1 MAMDLRD
8 PNVWV
13 SHLLENLPEEKLASA
28 LKDDNP
34 NWEYIDGEI
43 VKLGSL
49 AHSQLDIPELQRRGL
64 VILASESKD
73 FRLLA
78 HLLRTLQH
86 AGDPHL
92 ALRLLALYV
101 EHYWAVAAPQNMAHK
116 KRFASQVI
124 KRFETGIEVF
134 SQNAATAQRDALSG
148 ELAKLA
154 QCWQS
159 HNAPELAQATDDL
172 FALYQRAF
180 NRAAPAPVP
189 TPAAS
194 GSSPQTTATSE
205 SGVTQPSAPAPQI
218 VIDSHDDKAWR
229 DTLLKVAA
237 ILCERQP
244 DSPQGYRLRR
254 HALWQNITSTPQAE
268 SDGRTPLAAVSADM
282 VADYHAQLGSADM
295 ALWQQVEK
303 SVLLAPYWLDGH
315 CLSAQTAL
323 RLGYKQVADAIRDEV
338 IRFLE
343 RLPRFKV
350 SAFWLLILAWIFLL
364 VWIWWKG
371 PMWTLYEEQW
381 LKPLANRW
389 LATAAWGIIA
399 LVWLTVRVMKR
410 LQQLEKMQKQQREEA
425 VDPLS
430 VELNAQ
436 QRYLDRWLLRLQRH
450 LDNRRFLWQLP
461 WYMVIGPAGSGKT
474 TLLREGFPSDI
485 IYAPEGARGAEQ
497 RLYLTPHV
505 GKQAVI
511 FDIDGTLCAPADAD
525 ILHRRLWEHALGWL
539 KEKRAR
545 QPLNG
550 IILTLDL
557 PDLLTADK
565 RRREHLLQT
574 LRSRLQDIRQ
584 HLHCQLPVYVV
595 LTRLDLLQGFA
606 ALFQSLNRQDRDA
619 ILGVTFTRRAHENDD
634 WRTELNAFWQTW
646 VDRMNLALPDLMV
659 AQTHTRASLFSFSRQ
674 MQGSREPLVSLLE
687 GLLDGENMNVM
698 LRGVYLTS
706 SLQRGQMDDIF
717 TQSAARQYRLGNNP
731 LASWPLVDTAPYF
744 TRSLFPQALLAEPNL
759 ATESRAWLIRSRRR
773 LTVFSATGGVAALL
787 LITGWHHYYNGN
799 YQSGITVLK
808 QAKAFM
814 DVPPPQGEDDFGNL
828 QLPLLNPVRD
838 ATLAYGDWGDRS
850 RLADM
855 GLYQGRRIGPYVEQT
870 YLQLLEQRY
879 LPSLFNGLVKAMN
892 AAPPESEE
900 KLAVL
905 RVMRMLEDKSGR
917 NNEVVKQYMAKRWSE
932 KFHGQRDIQAQLMSH
947 LDYALAHTD
956 WHAERQAGDGDAISR
971 WTPYDKP
978 VVSAQKELSKLPVY
992 QRVYQSLKTRALG
1005 VLPADLNLRD
1015 QVGPTF
1021 DQVFTSA
1028 DDNKLV
1034 VPQFITR
1041 YGLQS
1046 YFVKQ
1051 RDELVELTAMD
1062 SWVLNLTRNVK
1073 YSDADRAEIQ
1083 HQLTEQYISDYT
1095 ATWRAGMDNLNI
1107 RNFES
1112 IGQLTGALEQV
1123 ISGDQP
1129 LQRALTV
1136 LRDNTQPGV
1145 FSEKL
1150 SAKEREE
1157 ALAEPDYQLLTR
1169 LGHEFAPENSTLA
1182 VQKDKESTMQ
1192 AVYQQLTELH
1202 RYLLAIQNAPV
1213 PGKSALKAVQ
1223 LRLDQ
1228 NSSDPIFATRQMAKT
1243 LPAPLNRWV
1252 GRLADQAWHVVMVEA
1267 VHYMEVDWRD
1277 SVVKPFN
1284 EQLANNYP
1292 FNPRSAQD
1300 ASLDAFERFFKPDG
1314 ILDTFYQQNLKLF
1327 IDNDLSLEDG
1337 DNNVI
1342 IREDIIAQLET
1353 AQKIRD
1359 IFFSKQNGLGTSF
1372 AVETVSL
1379 SGNKRRSVLNLDGQL
1394 VDYSQGRN
1402 YTAHLVWP
1410 NNMREGNESKLTLI
1424 GTSGNAPRSISFS
1437 GPWAQF
1443 RLFGAGQLT
1452 GVQDGNFTVRFS
1464 VDGGAMT
1471 YRVHTDTEDNPFS
1484 GGLFSQF
1491 GLSDTLY

>member
-1 MAMDLRD
+1 MFRLPTPR
-8 PNVWV
+8 
-13 SHLLENLPEEKLASA
+13 LLSGLKSA
-28 LKDDNP
+28 L
-34 NWEYIDGEI
+34 
-43 VKLGSL
+43 
-49 AHSQLDIPELQRRGL
+49 R
-64 VILASESKD
+64 
-73 FRLLA
+73 
-78 HLLRTLQH
+78 
-86 AGDPHL
+86 
-92 ALRLLALYV
+92 
-101 EHYWAVAAPQNMAHK
+101 
-116 KRFASQVI
+116 
-124 KRFETGIEVF
+124 
-134 SQNAATAQRDALSG
+134 
-148 ELAKLA
+148 
-154 QCWQS
+154 
-159 HNAPELAQATDDL
+159 
-172 FALYQRAF
+172 
-180 NRAAPAPVP
+180 PA
-189 TPAAS
+189 
-194 GSSPQTTATSE
+194 
-205 SGVTQPSAPAPQI
+205 
-218 VIDSHDDKAWR
+218 
-229 DTLLKVAA
+229 
-237 ILCERQP
+237 
-244 DSPQGYRLRR
+244 
-254 HALWQNITSTPQAE
+254 
-268 SDGRTPLAAVSADM
+268 M
-282 VADYHAQLGSADM
+282 
-295 ALWQQVEK
+295 
-303 SVLLAPYWLDGH
+303 
-315 CLSAQTAL
+315 
-323 RLGYKQVADAIRDEV
+323 
-338 IRFLE
+338 
-343 RLPRFKV
+343 PRFKV

-371 PMWTLYEEQW
+371 PTWTLYEEQW

-399 LVWLTVRVMKR
+399 LMWLTVRVMKR

-436 QRYLDRWLLRLQRH
+436 QRYLDRWLLRLQRY

-646 VDRMNLALPDLMV
+646 V
-659 AQTHTRASLFSFSRQ
+659 
-674 MQGSREPLVSLLE
+674 
-687 GLLDGENMNVM
+687 
-698 LRGVYLTS
+698 
-706 SLQRGQMDDIF
+706 
-717 TQSAARQYRLGNNP
+717 
-731 LASWPLVDTAPYF
+731 
-744 TRSLFPQALLAEPNL
+744 
-759 ATESRAWLIRSRRR
+759 
-773 LTVFSATGGVAALL
+773 
-787 LITGWHHYYNGN
+787 
-799 YQSGITVLK
+799 
-808 QAKAFM
+808 
-814 DVPPPQGEDDFGNL
+814 
-828 QLPLLNPVRD
+828 
-838 ATLAYGDWGDRS
+838 
-850 RLADM
+850 
-855 GLYQGRRIGPYVEQT
+855 
-870 YLQLLEQRY
+870 
-879 LPSLFNGLVKAMN
+879 
-892 AAPPESEE
+892 
-900 KLAVL
+900 
-905 RVMRMLEDKSGR
+905 
-917 NNEVVKQYMAKRWSE
+917 
-932 KFHGQRDIQAQLMSH
+932 
-947 LDYALAHTD
+947 
-956 WHAERQAGDGDAISR
+956 
-971 WTPYDKP
+971 
-978 VVSAQKELSKLPVY
+978 
-992 QRVYQSLKTRALG
+992 
-1005 VLPADLNLRD
+1005 
-1015 QVGPTF
+1015 
-1021 DQVFTSA
+1021 
-1028 DDNKLV
+1028 
-1034 VPQFITR
+1034 
-1041 YGLQS
+1041 
-1046 YFVKQ
+1046 
-1051 RDELVELTAMD
+1051 
-1062 SWVLNLTRNVK
+1062 
-1073 YSDADRAEIQ
+1073 
-1083 HQLTEQYISDYT
+1083 TEQYISDYT

-1252 GRLADQAWHVVMVEA
+1252 GRLTDQAWHVVMVEA